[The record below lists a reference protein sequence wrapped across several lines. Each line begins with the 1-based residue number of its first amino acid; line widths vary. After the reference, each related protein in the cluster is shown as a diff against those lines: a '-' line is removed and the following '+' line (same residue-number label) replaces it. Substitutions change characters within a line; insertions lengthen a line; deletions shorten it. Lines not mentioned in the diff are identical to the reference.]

1 MECGIMP
8 RVILLGKVQLNTHIG
23 DIGSSGFIE
32 RIAFVWRSFVGT
44 AVNSPVSVTRP
55 FVKSKNRFKALSW
68 KIVQTN
74 E

>member
-1 MECGIMP
+1 
-8 RVILLGKVQLNTHIG
+8 
-23 DIGSSGFIE
+23 
-32 RIAFVWRSFVGT
+32 
-44 AVNSPVSVTRP
+44 VNSPVSVTRP